1 MALSGQIGSLFVVT
15 LDQTT
20 SGTVAS
26 EVTLPRGLTV
36 EYITLTITASAG
48 AGTATIESSTDGASY
63 TDMFG
68 GAVNIE
74 INNVTLVAQSTG
86 SGAGTMMLVPTAG
99 ASIAGPGGT
108 LRITI
113 GGNNHSYRARFFCS
127 AASPEALTVS

>member
-1 MALSGQIGSLFVVT
+1 MAVSGTIGSLFVIT

-20 SGTVAS
+20 SGQVAN

-36 EYITLTITASAG
+36 EYITFTCTATAG
-48 AGTATIESSTDGASY
+48 AGTAQFESSTDGASY

-74 INNVTLVAQSTG
+74 INNVTLVAQATG
-86 SGAGTMMLVPTAG
+86 AGAGTMMLVPTAG
-99 ASIAGPGGT
+99 ASVAEAGGT

-113 GGNNHSYRARFFCS
+113 AGNNHSYKARFFCS
-127 AASPEALTVS
+127 AASPEALTAT